1 VLRGKSRSLNCRWCY
16 GLCENLTGKPVRLL
30 PAGGYAKRK
39 APTVFVFQAH
49 PAHLY
54 PILPLYGFE
63 MKELQQGMFLTAL
76 SGLVSY
82 DLKGGIAPIGPP
94 VSGCPRTLRPQRKD
108 SMQMSGIIDHLNL

>member
-1 VLRGKSRSLNCRWCY
+1 MQSVKHQRFLFSRLI
-16 GLCENLTGKPVRLL
+16 L
-30 PAGGYAKRK
+30 PIS
-39 APTVFVFQAH
+39 TQ
-49 PAHLY
+49 
-54 PILPLYGFE
+54 ILPLYGFE